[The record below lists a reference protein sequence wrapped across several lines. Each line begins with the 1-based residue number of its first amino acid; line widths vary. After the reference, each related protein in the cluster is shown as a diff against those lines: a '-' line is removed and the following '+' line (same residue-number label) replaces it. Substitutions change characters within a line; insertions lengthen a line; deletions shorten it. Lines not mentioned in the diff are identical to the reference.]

1 MQKEKYAHRLS
12 PIQRFCLMPFVWLL
26 QLWLK
31 SLRLYGTAQLEAIL
45 YEEPSPKIF
54 TFWHN
59 RLFPIARLH
68 GMSRSTRSIY
78 GLISP
83 SKDGAWLSGVYEQ
96 LGILF
101 LRGSSQRDGQHAL
114 RNSLSAI
121 RNGASIAIT
130 PDGPRGPRYVFK
142 PGALWLSRE
151 THVPLVV
158 IGIYFHHPIR
168 LRTWDGFYLP
178 LPFSRT
184 LIDAKV
190 LPPGILLGS
199 CEKSSPR
206 ILQKAL
212 FDINS
217 LEHFHS
223 LERNGQLHSL

>member
-12 PIQRFCLMPFVWLL
+12 PIQRLCLMPFVWFLR
-26 QLWLK
+26 LWLK

-45 YEEPSPKIF
+45 YGESSPKVF

-59 RLFPIARLH
+59 RLFPVARLH
-68 GMSRSTRSIY
+68 GMYRGTRSIY

-83 SKDGAWLSGVYEQ
+83 SKDGAWLSGIYEQ
-96 LGILF
+96 LGISS

-114 RNSLSAI
+114 RNSISAI

-151 THVPLVV
+151 TRTSLVV
-158 IGIYFHHPIR
+158 VGIHFHHALR
-168 LRTWDGFYLP
+168 LRTWDEFYLP

-184 LIDAKV
+184 SIDAKI
-190 LPPGILLGS
+190 LPTGTPLGS
-199 CEKSSPR
+199 REKSS
-206 ILQKAL
+206 LHTFQKAL
-212 FDINS
+212 FDINHRQ
-217 LEHFHS
+217 HFQS
-223 LERNGQLHSL
+223 LERNGQLHPL